1 MALYQSFGGA
11 TLSGYTKALDGNQL
25 FNKFDQ
31 RIRRKRLSI
40 PALYTAH
47 TSIFP
52 LVSGTDQI
60 AVIPVFSG
68 ELVKAVYFRII
79 TAGTLATCTLQVLDN
94 AAGTL
99 VGTSGVSAGAASAA
113 GGVWT
118 GAIVCNGTA
127 GLYGP
132 QGASGSILANGG
144 TASVTGGLMIL
155 AGLGKYYTA
164 NGSIDVKVGG
174 ANITSS
180 ELTLV
185 VEVIAEFLE
194 LVPQATN

>member
-40 PALYTAH
+40 PALYAANS
-47 TSIFP
+47 SIFP

-79 TAGTLATCTLQVLDN
+79 NAGTLATCTLQVLDS
-94 AAGTL
+94 AAGVL
-99 VGTSGVSAGAASAA
+99 VGTAGVTAGTASAS

-127 GLYGP
+127 QLYTP
-132 QGASGSILANGG
+132 SFATGSILANGA
-144 TASVTGGLMIL
+144 TNLLGGF
-155 AGLGKYYTA
+155 GKYYTA
-164 NGSIDVKVGG
+164 NGSLDVKVGG
-174 ANITSS
+174 ANITSG
-180 ELTLV
+180 ELTLQ